1 MDLREIYELMDKF
14 GSSPLSFLEIENG
27 GTRVR
32 LEKENAAKLRPAAPP
47 AEAAPSAEAVRPENL
62 TEKDDGPGALL
73 VRAPLIG
80 VFYASPTPGAEPF
93 VRPGSAVKKGDTL
106 CLIEA
111 MKMISEVPSPM
122 DGVVEGVL
130 IENEELAA
138 FDAPLF
144 RLREL

>member
-27 GTRVR
+27 GTRVKMK
-32 LEKENAAKLRPAAPP
+32 KESAAQLRPAAPP
-47 AEAAPSAEAVRPENL
+47 AEAARPENPQE
-62 TEKDDGPGALL
+62 TDSAPGCCLIK
-73 VRAPLIG
+73 APLVG

-93 VRPGSAVKKGDTL
+93 VKPGGTVKKGDTL

-111 MKMISEVPSPM
+111 MKMINEIPSPK
-122 DGVVEGVL
+122 DGVIEKVFL
-130 IENEELAA
+130 ENEELAA